1 MLDADAASRRKNNIA
16 LGDNC
21 SRNYLNTRYEGTT
34 GQLDRVVVSPSVQ
47 SQRGIRCHAMKLPV
61 APPIEPML
69 ARLVDRLPTG
79 WWYEPKWD
87 GFRAVVFR
95 TGSEVLI
102 ESRNNRPMARYF
114 PEVVTAVTQ
123 ALPERCVVDGEIVVA
138 NPDDGK
144 LDFFFLQQRLHPAA
158 SRVALLA
165 AQTPATLIVF
175 DLLALGD
182 EDLRSVP
189 FRYRRHR
196 LESLLDDSSGPVF
209 LTPVTVDIDQ
219 ANDWFAAFEGAG
231 LDGIVAKHPDSTYQP
246 GKRVMA
252 KLKHDRT
259 ADCVVVGYRTHKSSR
274 DAVGSL
280 LLAVY
285 ADKAGQVDEWERM
298 FGGLLPIGVA
308 ASFPTARRREL
319 ISELAPY
326 VVDLAEH
333 PWAGVAAEAAAYPGS
348 RWNPGKD
355 LSFVPLRPELVAEVR
370 FNQLDGGRLRH
381 PAQFLRWRP
390 DRDPL
395 SCRFDQLEATSSFRL
410 HDILSK

>member
-1 MLDADAASRRKNNIA
+1 
-16 LGDNC
+16 
-21 SRNYLNTRYEGTT
+21 
-34 GQLDRVVVSPSVQ
+34 
-47 SQRGIRCHAMKLPV
+47 MKLPV
-61 APPIEPML
+61 TPPVEPML
-69 ARLVDRLPTG
+69 ARLIDELPTG

-87 GFRAVVFR
+87 GFRSLVFR
-95 TGSEVLI
+95 AGSEVLI

-114 PEVVTAVTQ
+114 PEVATAVMQ

-144 LDFFFLQQRLHPAA
+144 LDFFSLQQRLHPAA

-175 DLLALGD
+175 DVLALGD
-182 EDLRSVP
+182 EDLRPLP
-189 FRYRRHR
+189 FRDRRHR
-196 LESLLDDSSGPVF
+196 LESFLGNGAATPVF
-209 LTPVTVDIDQ
+209 LTPLTVDIDK
-219 ANDWFAAFEGAG
+219 AKNWFTEFEGAG

-274 DAVGSL
+274 EAVGSL

-285 ADKAGQVDEWERM
+285 ADEAAPVQEWETM
-298 FGGLLPIGVA
+298 FGGLIPIGVA
-308 ASFPTARRREL
+308 ASFPAARRREL
-319 ISELAPY
+319 FTELAPY

-333 PWAGVAAEAAAYPGS
+333 PWAGVAAEAAGQLGS
-348 RWNPGKD
+348 RWNPEKD
-355 LSFVPLRPELVAEVR
+355 LSFTPLRPELVAEVR

-410 HDILSK
+410 DDILSR

>member
-1 MLDADAASRRKNNIA
+1 
-16 LGDNC
+16 
-21 SRNYLNTRYEGTT
+21 
-34 GQLDRVVVSPSVQ
+34 
-47 SQRGIRCHAMKLPV
+47 MKLPV
-61 APPIEPML
+61 TPPVEPML
-69 ARLVDRLPTG
+69 ARLVDQLPTG

-114 PEVVTAVTQ
+114 PEVVTAVKQ

-144 LDFFFLQQRLHPAA
+144 LDFFSLQQRLHPAA
-158 SRVALLA
+158 SRVELLA

-182 EDLRSVP
+182 EDLRPVP
-189 FRYRRHR
+189 FRDRRHR
-196 LESLLDDSSGPVF
+196 LESLLEDSAGPVF
-209 LTPVTVDIDQ
+209 LTPLTVDIDQ
-219 ANDWFAAFEGAG
+219 AKDWFAAFEGAG

-285 ADKAGQVDEWERM
+285 ADKAGQVDEWETM
-298 FGGLLPIGVA
+298 FGGLIPIGVA
-308 ASFPTARRREL
+308 ASFPAARRREL
-319 ISELAPY
+319 IDRA
-326 VVDLAEH
+326 
-333 PWAGVAAEAAAYPGS
+333 
-348 RWNPGKD
+348 R
-355 LSFVPLRPELVAEVR
+355 PLRRRSSRPSLGR
-370 FNQLDGGRLRH
+370 RGGGSGRLPGQPLEPGEGPLIH
-381 PAQFLRWRP
+381 PTSARTGSGGAIQSTGRRP
-390 DRDPL
+390 AAPPGAVPAV
-395 SCRFDQLEATSSFRL
+395 ATRPRPAELPVRSARGDLVISPR
-410 HDILSK
+410 

>member
-1 MLDADAASRRKNNIA
+1 
-16 LGDNC
+16 
-21 SRNYLNTRYEGTT
+21 
-34 GQLDRVVVSPSVQ
+34 
-47 SQRGIRCHAMKLPV
+47 MKLPV
-61 APPIEPML
+61 TPPIEPML
-69 ARLVDRLPTG
+69 ARLVNQLPTG

-95 TGSEVLI
+95 AGSEVLI

-114 PEVVTAVTQ
+114 PEVVTAVKRS
-123 ALPERCVVDGEIVVA
+123 LPERCVVDGEIVVA
-138 NPDDGK
+138 KPDDGK
-144 LDFFFLQQRLHPAA
+144 LDFFSLQQRLHPAA

-165 AQTPATLIVF
+165 ARTPATLIVF
-175 DLLALGD
+175 DVLAVED
-182 EDLRSVP
+182 ADLRPVS
-189 FRYRRHR
+189 FRHRRHR
-196 LESLLDDSSGPVF
+196 LESLLQNRAGPVF
-209 LTPVTVDIDQ
+209 LTPLTVDIDE
-219 ANDWFAAFEGAG
+219 ARDWFALFEGAG

-285 ADKAGQVDEWERM
+285 ADKAGQVDEWETM
-298 FGGLLPIGVA
+298 FSGLIPIGVA
-308 ASFPTARRREL
+308 ASFPAARRREL
-319 ISELAPY
+319 INQLASY
-326 VVDLAEH
+326 VVDLADH
-333 PWAGVAAEAAAYPGS
+333 PWAGVAAEAADYPGS
-348 RWNPGKD
+348 RWNPEKD
-355 LSFVPLRPELVAEVR
+355 LSFIPLRPELVAEVR

-395 SCRFDQLEATSSFRL
+395 SCGFDQLEANSSFRFD
-410 HDILSK
+410 DILSK

>member
-1 MLDADAASRRKNNIA
+1 MN
-16 LGDNC
+16 
-21 SRNYLNTRYEGTT
+21 
-34 GQLDRVVVSPSVQ
+34 
-47 SQRGIRCHAMKLPV
+47 LPV
-61 APPIEPML
+61 TPPVEPML
-69 ARLVDRLPTG
+69 ARLVDQLPTG

-95 TGSEVLI
+95 AGSEVLI

-114 PEVVTAVTQ
+114 PEVVRAVQ
-123 ALPERCVVDGEIVVA
+123 EALPERCVVDGEIVVP

-144 LDFFFLQQRLHPAA
+144 LDFFSLQQRLHPAA
-158 SRVALLA
+158 SRVELLA

-182 EDLRSVP
+182 EDLRLVP
-189 FRYRRHR
+189 FRERRRR
-196 LESLLDDSSGPVF
+196 LESLLEDRAAGVV
-209 LTPVTVDIDQ
+209 LTPLTLDIDE
-219 ANDWFAAFEGAG
+219 ANDWFTEFEGAG

-259 ADCVVVGYRTHKSSR
+259 ADVVVVGYRTHKSSR

-285 ADKAGQVDEWERM
+285 ADE
-298 FGGLLPIGVA
+298 A
-308 ASFPTARRREL
+308 APVQE
-319 ISELAPY
+319 
-326 VVDLAEH
+326 
-333 PWAGVAAEAAAYPGS
+333 WAGVAAEAADYPGS
-348 RWNPGKD
+348 RWNPDKD
-355 LSFVPLRPELVAEVR
+355 LSFTPLRPELVAEVR

-395 SCRFDQLEATSSFRL
+395 SCRFDQLEATSSFGL
-410 HDILSK
+410 DDILRR

>member
-1 MLDADAASRRKNNIA
+1 VP
-16 LGDNC
+16 
-21 SRNYLNTRYEGTT
+21 E
-34 GQLDRVVVSPSVQ
+34 
-47 SQRGIRCHAMKLPV
+47 AMNLPV
-61 APPIEPML
+61 TPPVEPML
-69 ARLVDRLPTG
+69 ARLVEHLPTG

-95 TGSEVLI
+95 TDSEVLI

-114 PEVVTAVTQ
+114 PEVVQAVQQ

-144 LDFFFLQQRLHPAA
+144 LDFFSLQQRLHPAA
-158 SRVALLA
+158 SRVELLA

-175 DLLALGD
+175 DVLALGD
-182 EDLRSVP
+182 EDLRLVP
-189 FRYRRHR
+189 FSERRRR
-196 LESLLDDSSGPVF
+196 LESLLEVGAAGVV
-209 LTPVTVDIDQ
+209 LTPLTLDIDE
-219 ANDWFAAFEGAG
+219 AMNWFSEFEGAG

-259 ADCVVVGYRTHKSSR
+259 ADVVVVGYRTHKSSR

-285 ADKAGQVDEWERM
+285 ADDAEPVQEWETM
-298 FGGLLPIGVA
+298 FGGLIPIGVA
-308 ASFPTARRREL
+308 ASFPATRRREL
-319 ISELAPY
+319 FAELAPY

-333 PWAGVAAEAAAYPGS
+333 PWAGVAAEAADYPGS
-348 RWNPGKD
+348 RWNPDKD
-355 LSFVPLRPELVAEVR
+355 LSFTPLRPELVAEVR

-390 DRDPL
+390 DRDPR
-395 SCRFDQLEATSSFRL
+395 SCRFDQLEATSSFGL
-410 HDILSK
+410 DDILRR

>member
-1 MLDADAASRRKNNIA
+1 MN
-16 LGDNC
+16 
-21 SRNYLNTRYEGTT
+21 
-34 GQLDRVVVSPSVQ
+34 
-47 SQRGIRCHAMKLPV
+47 LPV
-61 APPIEPML
+61 TPPVEPML
-69 ARLVDRLPTG
+69 ARLVDQLPVG

-87 GFRAVVFR
+87 GFRSLVFR
-95 TGSEVLI
+95 AGSEVLI

-114 PEVVTAVTQ
+114 PEVVKAVSQ

-144 LDFFFLQQRLHPAA
+144 LDFFSLQQRLHPAA
-158 SRVALLA
+158 SRVELLA
-165 AQTPATLIVF
+165 TQTPATLIVF

-182 EDLRSVP
+182 VDLRSVP
-189 FRYRRHR
+189 FRARRGR
-196 LESLLDDSSGPVF
+196 LESLLEGGAASVF
-209 LTPVTVDIDQ
+209 LTPLTVEVEV
-219 ANDWFAAFEGAG
+219 AKDWFATFEGAG

-252 KLKHDRT
+252 KLKHDRL

-274 DAVGSL
+274 DAIGSL

-285 ADKAGQVDEWERM
+285 ADEGASVREWESM
-298 FGGLLPIGVA
+298 FGGLIPIGVA
-308 ASFPTARRREL
+308 ASFPSARRREL
-319 ISELAPY
+319 FAELTTY

-333 PWAGVAAEAAAYPGS
+333 PWAGAAAEAAAYPGS
-348 RWNPGKD
+348 RWNPEKD
-355 LSFVPLRPELVAEVR
+355 LSFTPLRPELVAEVG

-395 SCRFDQLEATSSFRL
+395 TCRFDQLEATSSFRL
-410 HDILSK
+410 DDILGR

>member
-1 MLDADAASRRKNNIA
+1 
-16 LGDNC
+16 
-21 SRNYLNTRYEGTT
+21 
-34 GQLDRVVVSPSVQ
+34 
-47 SQRGIRCHAMKLPV
+47 MKLPV
-61 APPIEPML
+61 TPPVEPML
-69 ARLVDRLPTG
+69 ARLVDQLPTG

-87 GFRAVVFR
+87 GFRALVFR
-95 TGSEVLI
+95 SGSEVSI

-114 PEVVTAVTQ
+114 PEVVTAAQQ

-138 NPDDGK
+138 NPADGK
-144 LDFFFLQQRLHPAA
+144 LDFFSLQQRLHPAA

-165 AQTPATLIVF
+165 ARTPATLIVF

-182 EDLRSVP
+182 EDLRPLP
-189 FRYRRHR
+189 FRYRRNR
-196 LESLLDDSSGPVF
+196 LESVLGEGVGPVF
-209 LTPVTVDIDQ
+209 LTPITLDIDQ
-219 ANDWFAAFEGAG
+219 AKDWFAAFDGAG
-231 LDGIVAKHPDSTYQP
+231 IDGIVAKSPDSTYQP

-285 ADKAGQVDEWERM
+285 ADNAAHIEDWATM
-298 FGGLLPIGVA
+298 FGGLIPIGVA
-308 ASFPTARRREL
+308 ASFPAARRQGLITEL
-319 ISELAPY
+319 SPY

-333 PWAGVAAEAAAYPGS
+333 PWAGVAAEADAYAGS
-348 RWNPGKD
+348 RWNPQKD
-355 LSFVPLRPELVAEVR
+355 LSFIPLRPELVAEVR

-390 DRDPL
+390 ERDPQ
-395 SCRFDQLEATSSFRL
+395 SCRFDQL
-410 HDILSK
+410 